1 MQALTKYL
9 TKELA
14 LQGTRQLA
22 VNDDVKW
29 AVLKLFEDNR
39 DGDIWFESQSKSGGF
54 PEPRDWPAGRCIQPV
69 GSMHREASQ
78 PPRLGAPSGEV
89 RLARQLN
96 WRLGK
101 TPERTGAG
109 AGARLKMLGV
119 SE

>member
-54 PEPRDWPAGRCIQPV
+54 PEPRDWPATMHPTV
-69 GSMHREASQ
+69 GSMHRRRPNHRGWGHLVAS
-78 PPRLGAPSGEV
+78 
-89 RLARQLN
+89 RLAWQLN
-96 WRLGK
+96 WRLAN
-101 TPERTGAG
+101 AG
-109 AGARLKMLGV
+109 ADWRGRRRTTENAGV